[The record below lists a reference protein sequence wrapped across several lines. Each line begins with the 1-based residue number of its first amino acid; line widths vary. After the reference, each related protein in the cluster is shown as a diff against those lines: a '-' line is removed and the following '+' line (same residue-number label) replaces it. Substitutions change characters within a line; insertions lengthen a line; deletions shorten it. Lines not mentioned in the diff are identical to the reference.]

1 MPMPVCDARG
11 DKSSLL
17 LYLRILGYRTW
28 RSEASLLLDS
38 SAAEETEARERE
50 SVSSLTMQTS

>member
-1 MPMPVCDARG
+1 MPVCDARG

-28 RSEASLLLDS
+28 RSQANLLLDS
-38 SAAEETEARERE
+38 SAAEEAEARERE
-50 SVSSLTMQTS
+50 SVFSLMMQTQ